1 MLSKN
6 FATPVAEEEIRI
18 ETVSAFEDAAKR
30 SFKFKALRI
39 LLLVVSFFVAIGAL
53 NVLMSAGLGMGNANA
68 LTYIQLVLGVAVF
81 VFALKVMPRFG
92 SYATSSGYSDRL
104 RRWIIDNRQ
113 YEEETLTDRHGNRK
127 RVVSDSAVF
136 NVWQDSDFVYVQAK
150 DNNDRYS
157 ARILNMERDDEISRL
172 MKLPLDS
179 VDSDYNGKTYKLRKR
194 PIERVSYTMADF
206 QNPREFQGMERY
218 RIPLNSELTWDFA
231 KLNPHGLIGGGTG
244 AGKSYALYGLI
255 LNLLERGAN
264 VYVCDPKQS
273 DLSMLRFALGDD
285 HVASSPNAIAG
296 ICRKVNE
303 VMQERYQMMQK
314 PENFGKDASDLNLDP
329 VVLVFDEVAA
339 FRAIADKKVSLEVTD
354 YVKSL
359 VLQGRQAL
367 CEVVLCMQQ
376 PNVES
381 VGGSDI
387 RDQCGLRLLM
397 GNGNSFLKNIVLTED
412 TELKNVTVKGGGH
425 VFLDGLGWER
435 PRYLEMPSFEPGF
448 DFMEAFKVVSKRNP
462 HYAQFWASAEDSDD
476 KAAGSDALI
485 ESASVDGETP
495 LEIDGEAEISVSAAG
510 IAESGADMPEKEPVA
525 V

>member
-6 FATPVAEEEIRI
+6 LATPVADEEIRI
-18 ETVSAFEDAAKR
+18 ETVSAFEDAVKR

-81 VFALKVMPRFG
+81 VFALKVMSRFG
-92 SYATSSGYSDRL
+92 SYAHASGYSDRL
-104 RRWIIDNRQ
+104 RQWIFDNRQ
-113 YEEETLTDRHGNRK
+113 FAEEVQVDHKGNR
-127 RVVSDSAVF
+127 RSVVTDSAVF
-136 NVWQDSDFVYVQAK
+136 FVWQDDDFVYVLAK

-157 ARILNMERDDEISRL
+157 ARVLNMERDDEISRL

-179 VDSDYNGKTYKLRKR
+179 VDTDYEGKTYKLRKH
-194 PIERVSYTMADF
+194 PIQRVSYTMSDF

-231 KLNPHGLIGGGTG
+231 KKNPHALIGGGTG
-244 AGKSYALYGLI
+244 SGKSYSLYGLI

-303 VMQERYQMMQK
+303 VMQERYQEMQK
-314 PENFGKDASDLNLDP
+314 PENFGKDASDLNLAP

-339 FRAIADKKVSLEVTD
+339 YQALADKKVFNEVND

-367 CEVVLCMQQ
+367 CEVVLCCQQ
-376 PNVES
+376 PNAQVIS
-381 VGGSDI
+381 TDI
-387 RDQCGLRLLM
+387 RDNLGLRLLM
-397 GNGNSFLKNIVLTED
+397 GNGNSFLKNIVLTD
-412 TELKNVTVKGGGH
+412 DCELQNVKVKGGGH

-435 PRYLEMPSFEPGF
+435 PRYIEMPSFEPGF
-448 DFMEAFKVVSKRNP
+448 DFMEAFKAVSKRNP
-462 HYAQFWASAEDSDD
+462 HYAAFWEGGEDPKAKAGGSEAWDNGAS
-476 KAAGSDALI
+476 I
-485 ESASVDGETP
+485 VGETS
-495 LEIDGEAEISVSAAG
+495 LEIDAEADISASATS
-510 IAESGADMPEKEPVA
+510 IAENGADMPEKELATV
-525 V
+525 